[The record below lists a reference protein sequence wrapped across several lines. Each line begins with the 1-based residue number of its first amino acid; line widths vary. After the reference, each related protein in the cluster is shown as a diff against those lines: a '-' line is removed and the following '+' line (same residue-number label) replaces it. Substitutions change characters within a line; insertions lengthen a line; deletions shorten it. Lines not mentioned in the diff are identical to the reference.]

1 MSRAVTTLLGAYRAF
16 RDLDATM
23 VEINPLV
30 VTGDGQVLALD
41 CKMTFDDNA
50 MFRRPNVSELRD
62 YAEEDPREAQAAEYG
77 LNYVALEGDIG
88 CIINGAG
95 LAMATMD
102 MIKHAGGQPANF
114 LDVGGGASPE
124 RVAAAFRLVLSDAKI
139 GAILVNIFAGINRC
153 DWVAQGVVQATR
165 ETQLGIPLVVR
176 LAGTNVEEGRRILR
190 DSGLP
195 IITADTL
202 SEAADRVV
210 QALNASRAGQSPAR
224 PGKAGPGQPR
234 RRRRERTLMSILI
247 DETTRVIVQGFTG
260 DKATFHAR
268 EMIAYGTNVVG
279 GVTPGKGGARH
290 LDRPVFNTVREAVR
304 ATGATAS
311 IIFVP
316 AAFCADSIMEAANAG
331 IRLICT
337 ITDGIPAQDM
347 MMVKRYLFRFP
358 KERRSTLIGPNC
370 AGIISAGKAML
381 GIMPGHIY
389 SRGKVG
395 LVTRSGT
402 LGYEAAAQMNALGI
416 GQTTSVGIG
425 GDPINGSSF
434 VDMLKLFEEDPE
446 TEAVMMIGEIGG
458 PQEAEASLFVK
469 ENMSKPVIGYVAGL
483 TAPKGRRMGHAG
495 AIISA
500 FGDTA
505 AEKAEIMRSAGL
517 TVAPSPAELGS
528 TVAAALAKRSSRK
541 KVAVK

>member
-1 MSRAVTTLLGAYRAF
+1 
-16 RDLDATM
+16 
-23 VEINPLV
+23 
-30 VTGDGQVLALD
+30 
-41 CKMTFDDNA
+41 
-50 MFRRPNVSELRD
+50 
-62 YAEEDPREAQAAEYG
+62 
-77 LNYVALEGDIG
+77 
-88 CIINGAG
+88 
-95 LAMATMD
+95 
-102 MIKHAGGQPANF
+102 
-114 LDVGGGASPE
+114 
-124 RVAAAFRLVLSDAKI
+124 
-139 GAILVNIFAGINRC
+139 
-153 DWVAQGVVQATR
+153 
-165 ETQLGIPLVVR
+165 
-176 LAGTNVEEGRRILR
+176 
-190 DSGLP
+190 
-195 IITADTL
+195 
-202 SEAADRVV
+202 
-210 QALNASRAGQSPAR
+210 
-224 PGKAGPGQPR
+224 
-234 RRRRERTLMSILI
+234 MSILI
-247 DETTRVIVQGFTG
+247 DERTRVIVQGFTG
-260 DKATFHAR
+260 EKATFHAR

-279 GVTPGKGGARH
+279 GVTPGKGGTRH
-290 LDRPVFNTVREAVR
+290 LDRPVFNTVKEAVR
-304 ATGATAS
+304 EVGAEAS

-316 AAFCADSIMEAANAG
+316 AAFCADSIMESANAG
-331 IRLICT
+331 IRLVCT

-358 KERRSTLIGPNC
+358 KERRTTLIGPNC

-389 SRGKVG
+389 SRGSVG
-395 LVTRSGT
+395 VVSRSGT
-402 LGYEAAAQMNALGI
+402 LGYEAAAQMNSLGI

-458 PQEAEASLFVK
+458 PQEAEAALFVK

-528 TVAAALAKRSSRK
+528 TVAAALAKKPSRK
-541 KVAVK
+541 KAAAK